1 MNHRRVP
8 RRRAAALAP
17 AFAGSASTEH
27 RAVTLDDG
35 DVPVPFVRLPKIGA
49 VIGR

>member
-8 RRRAAALAP
+8 RRRAIALAP
-17 AFAGSASTEH
+17 AFAGSA
-27 RAVTLDDG
+27 RIDG
-35 DVPVPFVRLPKIGA
+35 GARMLHDVDVPVPFVRLPKIGA